1 MVFDTVVSRRFHG
14 VRPAQN
20 RVDESS
26 RREASA
32 IGDLLAGFVE
42 RLGPEP
48 TQYGTVAEVLPEV
61 LPLGLRERCRVAAV
75 SGGCVKLVAEGSSYV
90 YELQLCKADLL
101 EELQRL
107 CPAAHLRRIEVRMA
121 R

>member
-1 MVFDTVVSRRFHG
+1 VFDRAVSGRFAGRRA
-14 VRPAQN
+14 AQ
-20 RVDESS
+20 RGGDEGS

-32 IGDLLAGFVE
+32 IGDVLAGFVE

-48 TQYGTVAEVLPEV
+48 VQYGTVGEVLPQV
-61 LPLGLRERCRVAAV
+61 LPLGLREHCRVAAV
-75 SGGCVKLVAEGSSYV
+75 SGGCVKLVADGSSYV

-107 CPAAHLRRIEVRMA
+107 CPAARLRRIEVSMA